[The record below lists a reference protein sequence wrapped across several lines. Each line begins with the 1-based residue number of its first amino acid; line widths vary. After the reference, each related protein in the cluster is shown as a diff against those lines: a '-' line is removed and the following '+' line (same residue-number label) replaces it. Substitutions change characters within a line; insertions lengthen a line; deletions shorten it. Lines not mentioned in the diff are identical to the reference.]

1 MTIDSGSAVTII
13 PNTKARDYPSQTT
26 EMQRTGKCYAAA
38 NGSRIENEGEES
50 LMCQAQGQ
58 NCRNGFRR
66 MKVQVGDV
74 AHGLMS
80 VADLVDSGHRV
91 VFDSEEF
98 GSYAEHKK
106 SGYCMYFMRK
116 YKTYKLDF
124 EVKPFGEVA
133 AFSGQAA
140 RS

>member
-1 MTIDSGSAVTII
+1 MAIDSGSAVTII
-13 PNTKARDYPSQTT
+13 PSTKARDYPSSPT
-26 EMQRTGKCYAAA
+26 EMQRTGKCYVAA
-38 NGSRIENEGEES
+38 NGSRIENEGEKF

-58 NCRNGFRR
+58 HSRSGFRK
-66 MKVQVGDV
+66 MKVKVGD
-74 AHGLMS
+74 ATHGLMS

-106 SGYCMYFMRK
+106 SVYRMYFMRK

-124 EVKPFGEVA
+124 EVRPFDEIS
-133 AFSGQAA
+133 AFSGQTA